1 MAISEKRIR
10 FHLHRQ
16 QKLKSKR
23 HNWDNLWQDLSDYFC
38 PGRIT
43 AVRREEDGARKTK
56 KIYDNT
62 GADAAQKLA
71 AGLYSRT
78 VNPASKWF
86 YITLETPDEELEK
99 DKDVAAWFDIARD
112 RTQSVI
118 NKRGTGALYQTY
130 CDLTSLCNAVLF
142 TNEDPING
150 VSFRTFPIDTVDIAE
165 DYRGVVDTVYRKFE
179 MTLRQVEQEFPGRL
193 PDDKMRQMDEEPDA
207 KVEVLHVV
215 GPRQDYDPD
224 KIDNLNMPFESLYIL
239 CEGEVLLAESGYPE
253 MPYAVARLE
262 VLAGELYG
270 RGPATIAL
278 PEVKS
283 LNEMAKLQLDGSNMR
298 LRPPLDVP
306 LNAYVNPIQLIP
318 GYKNLNQDEGGRR
331 VTALNVAGDLQYTAK
346 DIELQQNKVK
356 EIFYND
362 QLYLRTNAEMTAT
375 EVQKRSEIQMQ
386 LMGPWQGR
394 LELELFEPLI
404 NRILGILI
412 RSGEI
417 PPPPQALLEMSDM
430 TLSGRPQEVVDA
442 MQKTL
447 QSGPQAKKPGRPKK
461 SKAEQQRE
469 TKERQ
474 KYSTRALKIVYDS
487 PLARAQRLVDVQ
499 VIDQVKM
506 SIAQSMQLNPQG
518 AQEYLMRFDMVQMEV
533 DRARALGLPSKYI
546 KTQEEF
552 EQAQAAQ
559 QQQMQQMQQMQ
570 ALQQMADVGEKV
582 GRTPGGEQLTQN
594 LFGQL
599 GEQMGQAT
607 EEEALT
613 GG

>member
-1 MAISEKRIR
+1 MTVSEKRIR

-16 QKLKSKR
+16 QRLKSKR
-23 HNWDNLWQDLSDYFC
+23 QNWDNLWQDLSDYFC

-43 AVRREEDGARKTK
+43 AIRREEEGARKTK

-86 YITLETPDEELEK
+86 YITLETADEELENNK
-99 DKDVAAWFDIARD
+99 EINNWFDIARD

-142 TNEDPING
+142 IQEDPISG
-150 VSFRTFPIDTVDIAE
+150 VSFRTYPIDRVDIAE

-179 MTLRQVEQEFPGRL
+179 MTLRQIDQEFPGKL
-193 PDDKMRQMDEEPDA
+193 PHDKLQQMETEPDA
-207 KVEVLHVV
+207 KAWVLHVV
-215 GPRQDYDPD
+215 APRKDRDPD

-239 CEGEVLLAESGYPE
+239 CEGPVLLEESGYPE

-394 LELELFEPLI
+394 LELELFEPMI

-412 RSGEI
+412 RQGEV
-417 PPPPQALLEMSDM
+417 PPPPQELLENADND
-430 TLSGRPQEVVDA
+430 TFSGRPEGYYEESR
-442 MQKTL
+442 MQL
-447 QSGPQAKKPGRPKK
+447 AGKK
-461 SKAEQQRE
+461 SKKDKKQTPKQEA
-469 TKERQ
+469 KERQ

-506 SIAQSMQLNPQG
+506 SIAQSMKLNPQG

-533 DRARALGLPSKYI
+533 DRAKALGLPTKYI
-546 KTQEEF
+546 VSQEEF
-552 EQAQAAQ
+552 EQAKAQMQQQ
-559 QQQMQQMQQMQ
+559 QQQMQAMQSMG
-570 ALQQMADVGEKV
+570 QMADVGQKV
-582 GRTPGGEQLTQN
+582 GNTPGGEQLTQQM
-594 LFGQL
+594 FAQL
-599 GEQMGQAT
+599 GEQMGG
-607 EEEALT
+607 EAEAESNEN
-613 GG
+613 G

>member
-1 MAISEKRIR
+1 MAISDKRVR
-10 FHLHRQ
+10 FHINRQ
-16 QKLKSKR
+16 QKLKSNR
-23 HNWDNLWQDLSDYFC
+23 HNWDSLWQDLSDYFC

-43 AVRREEDGARKTK
+43 AVRKEEPGARKTQ

-78 VNPASKWF
+78 VNPSSKWF
-86 YITLETPDEELEK
+86 YLTLEEADSDLEQNSK
-99 DKDVAAWFDIARD
+99 VCEWFDIARD

-130 CDLTSLCNAVLF
+130 CDLTTLCNAVLF
-142 TNEDPING
+142 TNEDPITG
-150 VSFRTFPIDTVDIAE
+150 ISFRVFPIDTVDIAE

-179 MTLRQVEQEFPGRL
+179 MTLRQIEQEFPGKL
-193 PDDKMRQMDEEPDA
+193 PYDKKQQMEDDPDA
-207 KVEVLHVV
+207 KAWVLHVV
-215 GPRQDYDPD
+215 GPRKKYDPD
-224 KIDNLNMPFESLYIL
+224 KIDNLNMPIESVYIL
-239 CEGEVLLAESGYPE
+239 CDGKVVLQEGGYPE

-306 LNAYVNPIQLIP
+306 VNAYLNPIELIP

-331 VTALNVAGDLQYTAK
+331 VTALNVSGDLQYTSK
-346 DIELQQNKVK
+346 DIEAMQTKVK

-412 RSGEI
+412 RQGEV
-417 PPPPQALLEMSDM
+417 PPPPQELLEASEDQ
-430 TLSGRPQEVVDA
+430 TLSGKPQEELSE
-442 MQKTL
+442 K
-447 QSGPQAKKPGRPKK
+447 QAEK
-461 SKAEQQRE
+461 Q
-469 TKERQ
+469 RQ
-474 KYSTRALKIVYDS
+474 KYTTKALKIVYDS

-506 SIAQSMQLNPQG
+506 SIAQAMQLNPQG
-518 AQEYLMRFDMVQMEV
+518 AQELLLRFDLVKMEV
-533 DRARALGLPSKYI
+533 DRARSLGLPTKYI
-546 KTQEEF
+546 VSDDKFEE
-552 EQAQAAQ
+552 AKAAQ
-559 QQQMQQMQQMQ
+559 QAQMQQMQQMQ
-570 ALQQMADVGEKV
+570 SLQQMADMGQKV
-582 GRTPGGEQLTQN
+582 GNTPGGEQLTQN
-594 LFGQL
+594 LFGTL
-599 GEQMGQAT
+599 GEQMG
-607 EEEALT
+607 EAM
-613 GG
+613 GAAAPENG

>member
-1 MAISEKRIR
+1 MAISDKRVR
-10 FHLHRQ
+10 FHINRQ
-16 QKLKSKR
+16 QKLKNNR
-23 HNWDNLWQDLSDYFC
+23 HNWDSLWQDLSDYFC

-43 AVRREEDGARKTK
+43 AVRKEEPGARKTQ

-78 VNPASKWF
+78 VNPSSKWF
-86 YITLETPDEELEK
+86 YLTLEEADSDLEQNSK
-99 DKDVAAWFDIARD
+99 VCEWFDIARD

-130 CDLTSLCNAVLF
+130 CDLTTLCNAVLF
-142 TNEDPING
+142 TNEDPITG
-150 VSFRTFPIDTVDIAE
+150 ISFRVFPIDTVDIAE

-179 MTLRQVEQEFPGRL
+179 MTLRQIEQEFPGKL
-193 PDDKMRQMDEEPDA
+193 PYDKKQQMEDDPDA
-207 KVEVLHVV
+207 KAWVLHVV
-215 GPRQDYDPD
+215 GPRKKYDPD
-224 KIDNLNMPFESLYIL
+224 KIDNLNMPIESVYIL
-239 CEGEVLLAESGYPE
+239 CDGEVVLQEGGYPE

-306 LNAYVNPIQLIP
+306 VNAYLNPIELIP

-331 VTALNVAGDLQYTAK
+331 VTALNVSGDLQYTSK
-346 DIELQQNKVK
+346 DIEAMQTKVK

-412 RSGEI
+412 RQGEV
-417 PPPPQALLEMSDM
+417 PPPPQELLEASEDQ
-430 TLSGRPQEVVDA
+430 TLSGKPQEELSE
-442 MQKTL
+442 K
-447 QSGPQAKKPGRPKK
+447 QAEK
-461 SKAEQQRE
+461 Q
-469 TKERQ
+469 RQ
-474 KYSTRALKIVYDS
+474 KYTTKALKIVYDS

-506 SIAQSMQLNPQG
+506 SIAQAMQLNPQG
-518 AQEYLMRFDMVQMEV
+518 AQELLLRFDLVKMEV
-533 DRARALGLPSKYI
+533 DRARSLGLPTKYI
-546 KTQEEF
+546 VSDDKFEE
-552 EQAQAAQ
+552 AKVAQ
-559 QQQMQQMQQMQ
+559 QAQMQQMQQMQ
-570 ALQQMADVGEKV
+570 SLQQMADMGQKV
-582 GRTPGGEQLTQN
+582 GNTPGGEQLTQS
-594 LFGQL
+594 LFGTL
-599 GEQMGQAT
+599 GEQMG
-607 EEEALT
+607 EAM
-613 GG
+613 GAAAPENG

>member
-1 MAISEKRIR
+1 MTVSEKRIR
-10 FHLHRQ
+10 FHLNRQ
-16 QKLKSKR
+16 QRLKSKR
-23 HNWDNLWQDLSDYFC
+23 QNWDNLWQDLSDYFC

-43 AVRREEDGARKTK
+43 AIRREEEGARKTK

-86 YITLETPDEELEK
+86 YITLETADEELENNSEINK
-99 DKDVAAWFDIARD
+99 WFDIARD

-142 TNEDPING
+142 IQEDPISG
-150 VSFRTFPIDTVDIAE
+150 VSFRTYPIDRVDIAE
-165 DYRGVVDTVYRKFE
+165 DYRGIVDTVYRKFE
-179 MTLRQVEQEFPGRL
+179 MTLRQIDQEFPGKL
-193 PDDKMRQMDEEPDA
+193 PYDKLQQMETEPDA
-207 KVEVLHVV
+207 KAWVLHVV
-215 GPRQDYDPD
+215 APRTDRDPD

-239 CEGEVLLAESGYPE
+239 CEGPVLLEESGYPE

-331 VTALNVAGDLQYTAK
+331 ITALNVAGDLQYTAK

-394 LELELFEPLI
+394 LELELFEPMI

-412 RSGEI
+412 RQGEV
-417 PPPPQALLEMSDM
+417 PPPPQELLENADRD
-430 TLSGRPQEVVDA
+430 TFSGRPEGYYEESR
-442 MQKTL
+442 MQL
-447 QSGPQAKKPGRPKK
+447 AGKK
-461 SKAEQQRE
+461 SKKGKKQTPKQEV
-469 TKERQ
+469 KERQ

-533 DRARALGLPSKYI
+533 DRAKALGLPTKYI
-546 KTQEEF
+546 VSQEQY
-552 EQAQAAQ
+552 EQAKAQMQQQ
-559 QQQMQQMQQMQ
+559 QQQMQAMQQMG
-570 ALQQMADVGEKV
+570 AMADVGQKV
-582 GRTPGGEQLTQN
+582 GNTPGGEQLTQQM
-594 LFGQL
+594 FAQL
-599 GEQMGQAT
+599 GEQMGG
-607 EEEALT
+607 EAEAE
-613 GG
+613 GSENG

>member
-10 FHLHRQ
+10 WHLQRQ

-23 HNWDNLWQDLSDYFC
+23 QNWDNLWQDLSDYFC

-43 AVRREEDGARKTK
+43 AIRREEEGARKTK

-86 YITLETPDEELEK
+86 YITTETSDEELEK
-99 DKDVAAWFDIARD
+99 DKEVNNWFDIARD

-142 TNEDPING
+142 IQEDPIHG
-150 VSFRTFPIDTVDIAE
+150 VSFRTYPIDRVDIAE

-179 MTLRQVEQEFPGRL
+179 MTLRQIDQEFPGKL
-193 PDDKMRQMDEEPDA
+193 PHDKLQQMEIEPDA
-207 KVEVLHVV
+207 KAWVLHVV
-215 GPRQDYDPD
+215 APRKDRDPD

-239 CEGEVLLAESGYPE
+239 CEGPVLLEESGYPE

-331 VTALNVAGDLQYTAK
+331 ITALNVAGDLQYTAK

-394 LELELFEPLI
+394 LELELFEPMI

-412 RSGEI
+412 RTGEV
-417 PPPPQALLEMSDM
+417 PPPPQALLENAEE
-430 TLSGRPQEVVDA
+430 TLSGRPQEVIDQIRDHAV
-442 MQKTL
+442 L
-447 QSGPQAKKPGRPKK
+447 GGKK
-461 SKAEQQRE
+461 SKKTKKQTPQQE
-469 TKERQ
+469 AKERQ

-533 DRARALGLPSKYI
+533 DRAKALGLPTKYI
-546 KTQEEF
+546 VSQSEYEQAKAQMQQQQQ
-552 EQAQAAQ
+552 QAQA
-559 QQQMQQMQQMQ
+559 MQQMG
-570 ALQQMADVGEKV
+570 AMADIGQKV
-582 GRTPGGEQLTQN
+582 GNTPGGEQLTQQM
-594 LFGQL
+594 LSQL
-599 GEQMGQAT
+599 GAQAG
-607 EEEALT
+607 EEAEAE
-613 GG
+613 GNENG

>member
-1 MAISEKRIR
+1 MAISDKRVR
-10 FHLHRQ
+10 FHINRQ
-16 QKLKSKR
+16 QKLKNNR
-23 HNWDNLWQDLSDYFC
+23 HNWDSLWQDLSDYFC

-43 AVRREEDGARKTK
+43 AVRKEEPGARKTQ

-78 VNPASKWF
+78 VNPSSKWF
-86 YITLETPDEELEK
+86 YLTLEEANSDLEQNSK
-99 DKDVAAWFDIARD
+99 VCEWFDIARD

-130 CDLTSLCNAVLF
+130 CDLTTLCNAVLF
-142 TNEDPING
+142 TNEDPITG
-150 VSFRTFPIDTVDIAE
+150 ISFRVFPIDTVDIAE

-179 MTLRQVEQEFPGRL
+179 MTLRQIEQEFPGKL
-193 PDDKMRQMDEEPDA
+193 PYDKKQQMEDDPDA
-207 KVEVLHVV
+207 KAWVLHVV
-215 GPRQDYDPD
+215 GPRKKYDPD
-224 KIDNLNMPFESLYIL
+224 KIDNLNMPIESVYIL
-239 CEGEVLLAESGYPE
+239 CDGEVVLQEGGYPE

-306 LNAYVNPIQLIP
+306 VNAYLNPIELIP

-331 VTALNVAGDLQYTAK
+331 VTALNVSGDLQYTSK
-346 DIELQQNKVK
+346 DIEAMQTKVK

-412 RSGEI
+412 RQGEV
-417 PPPPQALLEMSDM
+417 PPPPQELLEASEDQ
-430 TLSGRPQEVVDA
+430 TLSGKPQEELSE
-442 MQKTL
+442 K
-447 QSGPQAKKPGRPKK
+447 QAEK
-461 SKAEQQRE
+461 Q
-469 TKERQ
+469 RQ
-474 KYSTRALKIVYDS
+474 KYTTKALKIVYDS

-506 SIAQSMQLNPQG
+506 SIAQAMQLNPQG
-518 AQEYLMRFDMVQMEV
+518 AQDLLLRFDLVKMEV
-533 DRARALGLPSKYI
+533 DRARSLGLPTKYI
-546 KTQEEF
+546 VPDDKFEEAKT
-552 EQAQAAQ
+552 AQ
-559 QQQMQQMQQMQ
+559 QAQMQQMQQMQ
-570 ALQQMADVGEKV
+570 SLQQMADMGQKV
-582 GRTPGGEQLTQN
+582 GNTPGGEQLTQS
-594 LFGQL
+594 LFGTL
-599 GEQMGQAT
+599 GEQMG
-607 EEEALT
+607 EAM
-613 GG
+613 GAAAPENG

>member
-1 MAISEKRIR
+1 MAISDKRVR
-10 FHLHRQ
+10 FHINRQ
-16 QKLKSKR
+16 QKLKNNR
-23 HNWDNLWQDLSDYFC
+23 HNWDSLWQDLSDYFC

-43 AVRREEDGARKTK
+43 AVRKEEPGARKTQ

-78 VNPASKWF
+78 VNPSSKWF
-86 YITLETPDEELEK
+86 YLTLEEADSDLEQNSK
-99 DKDVAAWFDIARD
+99 VCEWFDIARD

-130 CDLTSLCNAVLF
+130 CDLTTLCNAVLF
-142 TNEDPING
+142 TNEDPVTGI
-150 VSFRTFPIDTVDIAE
+150 SFRVFPIDTVDIAE

-179 MTLRQVEQEFPGRL
+179 MTLRQIEQEFPGKL
-193 PDDKMRQMDEEPDA
+193 PYDKKQQMEDDPDA
-207 KVEVLHVV
+207 KAWVLHVV
-215 GPRQDYDPD
+215 GPRKKYDPD
-224 KIDNLNMPFESLYIL
+224 KIDNLNMPIESVYIL
-239 CEGEVLLAESGYPE
+239 CDGEVVLQEGGYPE

-306 LNAYVNPIQLIP
+306 VNAYLNPIELIP

-331 VTALNVAGDLQYTAK
+331 VTALNVSGDLQYTSK
-346 DIELQQNKVK
+346 DIEAMQTKVK

-412 RSGEI
+412 RQGEV
-417 PPPPQALLEMSDM
+417 PPPPQELLEASEDQ
-430 TLSGRPQEVVDA
+430 TLSGKPQEELSE
-442 MQKTL
+442 K
-447 QSGPQAKKPGRPKK
+447 QAEK
-461 SKAEQQRE
+461 Q
-469 TKERQ
+469 RQ
-474 KYSTRALKIVYDS
+474 KYTTKALKIVYDS

-506 SIAQSMQLNPQG
+506 SIAQAMQLNPQG
-518 AQEYLMRFDMVQMEV
+518 AQELLLRFDLVKMEV
-533 DRARALGLPSKYI
+533 DRARSLGLPTKYI
-546 KTQEEF
+546 VSDDKFEE
-552 EQAQAAQ
+552 AKAAQ
-559 QQQMQQMQQMQ
+559 QAQMQQMQQMQ
-570 ALQQMADVGEKV
+570 SLQQMTDMGQKV
-582 GRTPGGEQLTQN
+582 GNTPGGEQLTQN
-594 LFGQL
+594 LFGTL
-599 GEQMGQAT
+599 GEQMG
-607 EEEALT
+607 EAM
-613 GG
+613 GAAAPENG

>member
-10 FHLHRQ
+10 WHLQRQ

-23 HNWDNLWQDLSDYFC
+23 QNWDNLWQDLSDYFC

-43 AVRREEDGARKTK
+43 AIRREEEGARKTK

-86 YITLETPDEELEK
+86 YITTETSDEELEK
-99 DKDVAAWFDIARD
+99 DKDVNNWFDIARD

-142 TNEDPING
+142 IQEDPIHG
-150 VSFRTFPIDTVDIAE
+150 VSFRTYPIDRVDIAE

-179 MTLRQVEQEFPGRL
+179 MTLRQIDQEFPGKL
-193 PDDKMRQMDEEPDA
+193 PHDKLQQMETEPDA
-207 KVEVLHVV
+207 KAWVLHVV
-215 GPRQDYDPD
+215 APRKDRDPD

-239 CEGEVLLAESGYPE
+239 CEGPVLLEESGYPE

-331 VTALNVAGDLQYTAK
+331 ITALNVAGDLQYTAK

-394 LELELFEPLI
+394 LELELFEPMI

-412 RSGEI
+412 RTGEV
-417 PPPPQALLEMSDM
+417 PPPPQALLENAEE
-430 TLSGRPQEVVDA
+430 TLSGRPQEVIDQIRDHAV
-442 MQKTL
+442 L
-447 QSGPQAKKPGRPKK
+447 GGKK
-461 SKAEQQRE
+461 SKKTKKQTPQQE
-469 TKERQ
+469 AKERQ

-533 DRARALGLPSKYI
+533 DRAKALGLPTKYI
-546 KTQEEF
+546 VSQEEF
-552 EQAQAAQ
+552 EQAKAQMQ
-559 QQQMQQMQQMQ
+559 QQQQQQQAMQQMG
-570 ALQQMADVGEKV
+570 AMADIGQKV
-582 GRTPGGEQLTQN
+582 GNTPGGEQLTQQM
-594 LFGQL
+594 LSQL
-599 GEQMGQAT
+599 GAQAG
-607 EEEALT
+607 EEAEAE
-613 GG
+613 GNENG

>member
-1 MAISEKRIR
+1 MTVSEKRIR
-10 FHLHRQ
+10 WHLHRQ
-16 QKLKSKR
+16 QKLKAKR
-23 HNWDNLWQDLSDYFC
+23 CNWDSLWQDLSDYFC

-43 AVRREEDGARKTK
+43 AIRQEESGARKTK

-86 YITLETPDEELEK
+86 YITLETADEELEN
-99 DKDVAAWFDIARD
+99 DKEINSWFDVARD

-142 TNEDPING
+142 IQEDPISG
-150 VSFRTFPIDTVDIAE
+150 ISFRTYPIDRVDIAE

-179 MTLRQVEQEFPGRL
+179 MTLRQIDQEFPGKL
-193 PDDKMRQMDEEPDA
+193 PDDKKRQMEEEPDA
-207 KVEVLHVV
+207 KAWVLHVV
-215 GPRQDYDPD
+215 GPRKDRDPD

-239 CEGEVLLAESGYPE
+239 CEGPVLLEESGYPE

-331 VTALNVAGDLQYTAK
+331 ITALNVAGDLQYTAK

-394 LELELFEPLI
+394 LELELFEPMI

-412 RSGEI
+412 RQGEV
-417 PPPPQALLEMSDM
+417 PPPPQALLENADKE
-430 TLSGRPQEVVDA
+430 TFSGRPDNYFENTKPTKKNKKQTAKQEA
-442 MQKTL
+442 
-447 QSGPQAKKPGRPKK
+447 
-461 SKAEQQRE
+461 
-469 TKERQ
+469 KERQ

-499 VIDQVKM
+499 VIDQVKA
-506 SIAQSMQLNPQG
+506 SIAQSMQLNPQA
-518 AQEYLMRFDMVQMEV
+518 AQDYLMRFDMVQMEV
-533 DRARALGLPSKYI
+533 DRAKALGLPTKYI
-546 KTQEEF
+546 VSQEEY
-552 EQAQAAQ
+552 EQAKMQMQQQ
-559 QQQMQQMQQMQ
+559 QQQMQAMQQMG
-570 ALQQMADVGEKV
+570 AIADVGQKV
-582 GRTPGGEQLTQN
+582 GNTPGGEQLTQQ
-594 LFGQL
+594 LFSQL
-599 GEQMGQAT
+599 GEQMGEGA
-607 EEEALT
+607 EAAET
-613 GG
+613 ANG

>member
-1 MAISEKRIR
+1 MTISEKQVK
-10 FHLHRQ
+10 FHIARQ
-16 QKLKSKR
+16 QKLNAAR
-23 HNWDNLWQDLSDYFC
+23 ANWDSLWQDLSDYFC

-43 AVRREEDGARKTK
+43 AVRKESEGERKTQ

-86 YITLETPDEELEK
+86 YITLETPDEELENNQA
-99 DKDVAAWFDIARD
+99 VSEWFDLVRD
-112 RTQSVI
+112 RAQSVI

-130 CDLTSLCNAVLF
+130 CDLVTLCNAVLF

-150 VSFRTFPIDTVDIAE
+150 ISFRVFPIDTVDIAE

-179 MTLRQVEQEFPGRL
+179 MTLRQVEQEFPGKLSRDRL
-193 PDDKMRQMDEEPDA
+193 QQMESEPDA
-207 KVEVLHVV
+207 KVEILHVV
-215 GPRQDYDPD
+215 GPRKKYDPD
-224 KIDNLNMPFESLYIL
+224 KIDNLNMPIESIYIL
-239 CEGEVLLAESGYPE
+239 CDEELVLQESGYPE

-283 LNEMAKLQLDGSNMR
+283 LNEMAKLQLDSSNMR

-306 LNAYVNPIQLIP
+306 INAYINPIELIP
-318 GYKNLNQDEGGRR
+318 GYKNLNQDESGRR
-331 VTALNVAGDLQYTAK
+331 ITPLNVAGELSYTAK
-346 DIELQQNKVK
+346 DIELMQNKVK
-356 EIFYND
+356 TIFYND

-404 NRILGILI
+404 NRILGILV

-417 PPPPQALLEMSDM
+417 PSPPQELLDLSEDDAIQSLAKSSDEE
-430 TLSGRPQEVVDA
+430 LSEKDKARQEKVI
-442 MQKTL
+442 
-447 QSGPQAKKPGRPKK
+447 
-461 SKAEQQRE
+461 SK
-469 TKERQ
+469 
-474 KYSTRALKIVYDS
+474 KYSTKALKIVYDS

-506 SIAQSMQLNPQG
+506 SIMQTMQLNPNA
-518 AQEYLMRFDMVQMEV
+518 AQELLMRFDFGRMEV
-533 DRARALGLPSKYI
+533 DRAKALGLPTKYI
-546 KTQEEF
+546 VSEEKYNQAKVAQEAQKQQL
-552 EQAQAAQ
+552 QA
-559 QQQMQQMQQMQ
+559 MQGMT
-570 ALQQMADVGEKV
+570 QMADVSQKV
-582 GRTPGGEQLTQN
+582 GNTPGGEQLTKS
-594 LFGQL
+594 LFGSL
-599 GEQMGQAT
+599 GEQLSG
-607 EEEALT
+607 ALE
-613 GG
+613 GAMPANG

>member
-1 MAISEKRIR
+1 MAVSEKRIR
-10 FHLHRQ
+10 FHLNRQ
-16 QKLKSKR
+16 QRLKSKR
-23 HNWDNLWQDLSDYFC
+23 QNWDNLWQDLSDYFC

-43 AVRREEDGARKTK
+43 AIRREEDGARKTK

-86 YITLETPDEELEK
+86 YITLETADEELENNTEINK
-99 DKDVAAWFDIARD
+99 WFDIARD

-142 TNEDPING
+142 IQEDPISG
-150 VSFRTFPIDTVDIAE
+150 VSFRTYPIDRVDIAE

-179 MTLRQVEQEFPGRL
+179 MTLRQIEQEFPGKL
-193 PDDKMRQMDEEPDA
+193 PHDKVQQMENEPDA
-207 KVEVLHVV
+207 KAWVLHVV
-215 GPRQDYDPD
+215 APRTERDPD

-239 CEGEVLLAESGYPE
+239 CEGPVLLEESGYPE

-331 VTALNVAGDLQYTAK
+331 ITALNVAGDLQYTAK

-394 LELELFEPLI
+394 LELELFEPMI

-412 RSGEI
+412 RQGDV
-417 PPPPQALLEMSDM
+417 PPPPQELLENADNE
-430 TLSGRPQEVVDA
+430 TFSGRPEGYYEESR
-442 MQKTL
+442 MQL
-447 QSGPQAKKPGRPKK
+447 AGKK
-461 SKAEQQRE
+461 SKKDKKQTPKQEA
-469 TKERQ
+469 KERQ

-499 VIDQVKM
+499 VIDQVKA

-533 DRARALGLPSKYI
+533 DRAKALGLPTKYI
-546 KTQEEF
+546 VPQEEY
-552 EQAQAAQ
+552 EQAKAQMQQQ
-559 QQQMQQMQQMQ
+559 QQQMQAMQQMG
-570 ALQQMADVGEKV
+570 AMADVGQKV
-582 GRTPGGEQLTQN
+582 GNTPGGEQLTQQM
-594 LFGQL
+594 FAQL
-599 GEQMGQAT
+599 DEQMGG
-607 EEEALT
+607 EAEAE
-613 GG
+613 GSENG

>member
-1 MAISEKRIR
+1 MTVSEKRIR
-10 FHLHRQ
+10 WHLHRQ

-23 HNWDNLWQDLSDYFC
+23 QNWDNLWQDLSDYFC

-43 AVRREEDGARKTK
+43 AIRREEEGARKTK

-86 YITLETPDEELEK
+86 YITLETADEELES
-99 DKDVAAWFDIARD
+99 DTEVANWFDVARD

-142 TNEDPING
+142 IQEDPING
-150 VSFRTFPIDTVDIAE
+150 VSFRTYPIDRVDIAE

-179 MTLRQVEQEFPGRL
+179 MTLRQIEQEFPGKL
-193 PDDKMRQMDEEPDA
+193 PDDKKRQMEEEPDA
-207 KVEVLHVV
+207 KAWVLHVV
-215 GPRQDYDPD
+215 GPRTDRDPD

-239 CEGEVLLAESGYPE
+239 CEGPVLLEESGYPE

-331 VTALNVAGDLQYTAK
+331 ITALNVAGDLQYTAK

-394 LELELFEPLI
+394 LELELFEPMI

-412 RSGEI
+412 RQGEV
-417 PPPPQALLEMSDM
+417 PPPPQALLDNAEE
-430 TLSGRPQEVVDA
+430 TLSGRPQEVIEQARMQA
-442 MQKTL
+442 MK
-447 QSGPQAKKPGRPKK
+447 GPKGKGRPKK
-461 SKAEQQRE
+461 QTPKQEA
-469 TKERQ
+469 KERQ

-518 AQEYLMRFDMVQMEV
+518 AQDYLMRFDMVQMEV

-546 KTQEEF
+546 VSKEEY
-552 EQAQAAQ
+552 EKQKATIQQQQAQ
-559 QQQMQQMQQMQ
+559 QQAMQQMGE
-570 ALQQMADVGEKV
+570 MADVGQKV
-582 GRTPGGEQLTQN
+582 GNTPGGEDLTKQL
-594 LFGQL
+594 FAQL
-599 GEQMGQAT
+599 GSQAEGEG
-607 EEEALT
+607 EEEQT
-613 GG
+613 ENG

>member
-1 MAISEKRIR
+1 MTVSEKRIR
-10 FHLHRQ
+10 FHLNRQ
-16 QKLKSKR
+16 QRLKSKR
-23 HNWDNLWQDLSDYFC
+23 QNWDNLWQDLSDYFC

-43 AVRREEDGARKTK
+43 AIRREEEGARKTK

-86 YITLETPDEELEK
+86 YITLETADEELENNSEINK
-99 DKDVAAWFDIARD
+99 WFDIARD

-142 TNEDPING
+142 IQEDPISG
-150 VSFRTFPIDTVDIAE
+150 VSFRTYPIDRVDIAE
-165 DYRGVVDTVYRKFE
+165 DYRGIVDTVYRKFE
-179 MTLRQVEQEFPGRL
+179 MTLRQIDQEFPGKL
-193 PDDKMRQMDEEPDA
+193 PHDKLQQMETEPDA
-207 KVEVLHVV
+207 KAWVLHVV
-215 GPRQDYDPD
+215 APRTDRDPD

-239 CEGEVLLAESGYPE
+239 CEGPVLLEESGYPE

-331 VTALNVAGDLQYTAK
+331 ITALNVAGDLQYTAK

-394 LELELFEPLI
+394 LELELFEPMI

-412 RSGEI
+412 RQGEV
-417 PPPPQALLEMSDM
+417 PPPPQELLENADRD
-430 TLSGRPQEVVDA
+430 TFSGRPEGYYEESR
-442 MQKTL
+442 MQL
-447 QSGPQAKKPGRPKK
+447 AGKK
-461 SKAEQQRE
+461 SKKGKKQTPKQEV
-469 TKERQ
+469 KERQ

-533 DRARALGLPSKYI
+533 DRAKALGLPTKYI
-546 KTQEEF
+546 VSQEQY
-552 EQAQAAQ
+552 EQAKAQMQQQ
-559 QQQMQQMQQMQ
+559 QQQMQAMQQMG
-570 ALQQMADVGEKV
+570 AMADVGQKV
-582 GRTPGGEQLTQN
+582 GNTPGGEQLTQQM
-594 LFGQL
+594 FAQL
-599 GEQMGQAT
+599 GEQMGG
-607 EEEALT
+607 EAEAE
-613 GG
+613 GSENG

>member
-1 MAISEKRIR
+1 MTVSEQHIR
-10 FHLHRQ
+10 FHIQRQ
-16 QKLKSKR
+16 ERLKAKR
-23 HNWDNLWQDLSDYFC
+23 VNWDSLWQDLSDYFC

-43 AVRREEDGARKTK
+43 AVRKEEEGTRKTK

-86 YITLETPDEELEK
+86 YLALETADPQLEN
-99 DKDVAAWFDIARD
+99 DPEINRWFDLARD
-112 RTQSVI
+112 KTQSVI
-118 NKRGTGALYQTY
+118 NKRGTGALYQAY

-142 TNEDPING
+142 IQEDPING
-150 VSFRTFPIDTVDIAE
+150 ASFRTYPIDTVDIAE
-165 DYRGVVDTVYRKFE
+165 DYRGVVDTVYRKYE
-179 MTLRQVEQEFPGRL
+179 MTLRQIEQEFPGKL
-193 PDDKMRQMDEEPDA
+193 PEDKVRIMEKEPDT
-207 KVEVLHVV
+207 KVTVLHVV
-215 GPRQDYDPD
+215 GPRKDRDPD
-224 KIDNLNMPFESLYIL
+224 KIDNLNMAYESLYIL
-239 CEGEVLLAESGYPE
+239 VEGLILLEESGYPE
-253 MPYAVARLE
+253 FPYAVARLE

-318 GYKNLNQDEGGRR
+318 GYKNLNQDEAGRR

-394 LELELFEPLI
+394 LELELFEPMI
-404 NRILGILI
+404 NRLLGILI
-412 RSGEI
+412 RQGNI
-417 PPPPQALLEMSDM
+417 PAPPQALLEEAIEEE
-430 TLSGRPQEVVDA
+430 TLSGRPREA
-442 MQKTL
+442 FMQ
-447 QSGPQAKKPGRPKK
+447 QPDKK
-461 SKAEQQRE
+461 SKNKTEKE
-469 TKERQ
+469 TLIKKR
-474 KYSTRALKIVYDS
+474 STRALKIVYDS

-506 SIAQSMQLNPQG
+506 SIAQAMQLNPQG
-518 AQEYLMRFDMVQMEV
+518 AQVLMARFDMVQMEV
-533 DRARALGLPSKYI
+533 DRAKALGLPTKYI
-546 KTQEEF
+546 VSEEEFQKAQEELK
-552 EQAQAAQ
+552 QQLQ
-559 QQQMQQMQQMQ
+559 QQQT
-570 ALQQMADVGEKV
+570 LQGLNSVADTAQKIGN
-582 GRTPGGEQLTQN
+582 TPGGEDLTKQM
-594 LFGQL
+594 FS
-599 GEQMGQAT
+599 QMGGQMSGQMDAMMEPAVT
-607 EEEALT
+607 N
-613 GG
+613 G

>member
-1 MAISEKRIR
+1 MTVSEKRIR

-16 QKLKSKR
+16 QRLKSKR
-23 HNWDNLWQDLSDYFC
+23 QNWDNLWQDLSDYFC

-43 AVRREEDGARKTK
+43 AIRREEEGARKTK

-86 YITLETPDEELEK
+86 YITLETADEELENNSEINK
-99 DKDVAAWFDIARD
+99 WFDIARD

-142 TNEDPING
+142 IQEDPISG
-150 VSFRTFPIDTVDIAE
+150 VSFRTYPIDRVDIAE

-179 MTLRQVEQEFPGRL
+179 MTLRQIDQEFPGKL
-193 PDDKMRQMDEEPDA
+193 PHDKLQQMETEPDA
-207 KVEVLHVV
+207 KAWVLHVV
-215 GPRQDYDPD
+215 APRKDRDPD

-239 CEGEVLLAESGYPE
+239 CEGPVLLEESGYPE

-394 LELELFEPLI
+394 LELELFEPMI

-412 RSGEI
+412 RQGEV
-417 PPPPQALLEMSDM
+417 PPPPQELLENADRE
-430 TLSGRPQEVVDA
+430 TFSGRPEGYYEESR
-442 MQKTL
+442 MQL
-447 QSGPQAKKPGRPKK
+447 AGKK
-461 SKAEQQRE
+461 SKKDKKQTPKQEA
-469 TKERQ
+469 KERQ

-533 DRARALGLPSKYI
+533 DRAKALGLPTKYI
-546 KTQEEF
+546 VSQEKF
-552 EQAQAAQ
+552 EQAKAQMQQQ
-559 QQQMQQMQQMQ
+559 QQQMQAMQQMG
-570 ALQQMADVGEKV
+570 AMADVGQKV
-582 GRTPGGEQLTQN
+582 GNTPGGEQLTQQM
-594 LFGQL
+594 FAQL
-599 GEQMGQAT
+599 GEQMGG
-607 EEEALT
+607 EAEAE
-613 GG
+613 GSENG

>member
-1 MAISEKRIR
+1 MTVSEKRVR
-10 FHLHRQ
+10 FHIARQ
-16 QKLKSKR
+16 HKLKSKR
-23 HNWDNLWQDLSDYFC
+23 ANWDSLWQDLSDYFC

-43 AVRREEDGARKTK
+43 AIRREESGARKTQ

-86 YITLETPDEELEK
+86 YITLEDPDEKLESNAK
-99 DKDVAAWFDIARD
+99 VSNWFDIARD

-118 NKRGTGALYQTY
+118 NKRGTGALYQAY

-142 TNEDPING
+142 TNEDPVHGI
-150 VSFRTFPIDTVDIAE
+150 SFRVFPIDTVDIAE
-165 DYRGVVDTVYRKFE
+165 DYRGVVDTVYRKFD
-179 MTLRQVEQEFPGRL
+179 MTYRQIEQEFPGKL
-193 PDDKMRQMDEEPDA
+193 SHDKLQQMEDDPDKKA
-207 KVEVLHVV
+207 EVLHVV
-215 GPRQDYDPD
+215 GPRKKYDPD
-224 KIDNLNMPFESLYIL
+224 KIDDLNMPVESIYIL
-239 CEGEVLLAESGYPE
+239 IEDELVLDESGYPE

-306 LNAYVNPIQLIP
+306 VDAYINPIELIP
-318 GYKNLNQDEGGRR
+318 GYKNLNQDAGGRR
-331 VTALNVAGDLQYTAK
+331 VTALNVSGDLTYTSK
-346 DIELQQNKVK
+346 DIEMMQTKVK

-417 PPPPQALLEMSDM
+417 PPPPQELLEAAELDTSF
-430 TLSGRPQEVVDA
+430 SGKQKPKQPMQQGMQQEEVSE
-442 MQKTL
+442 K
-447 QSGPQAKKPGRPKK
+447 
-461 SKAEQQRE
+461 QQE
-469 TKERQ
+469 KQRQ

-499 VIDQVKM
+499 VIDQVKQ
-506 SIAQSMQLNPQG
+506 SIATAMQLNPQG
-518 AQEYLMRFDMVQMEV
+518 AQDFLMRFDMIKMEV
-533 DRARALGLPSKYI
+533 DRAKALGLPTKYI
-546 KTQEEF
+546 VPDEEY
-552 EQAQAAQ
+552 EQAKAAQ
-559 QQQMQQMQQMQ
+559 AQQMQQQQAMAQMQ
-570 ALQQMADVGEKV
+570 SMAGMAKDIGT
-582 GRTPGGEQLTQN
+582 TPGGEQVTQN
-594 LFGQL
+594 LFSQL
-599 GEQMGQAT
+599 GDQMGGAL
-607 EEEALT
+607 ENAEA

>member
-1 MAISEKRIR
+1 MTVSEKRIR

-86 YITLETPDEELEK
+86 YITLETPDEDVEK
-99 DKDVAAWFDIARD
+99 DKDVANWFDIARD

-150 VSFRTFPIDTVDIAE
+150 VSFRTYPIDTIDIAE
-165 DYRGVVDTVYRKFE
+165 DYRGVVDTVYRKFD
-179 MTLRQVEQEFPGRL
+179 MTLRQIEQEFPGKL
-193 PDDKMRQMDEEPDA
+193 PHDKAQQMEDDPDA
-207 KVEVLHVV
+207 KAEVLHVV
-215 GPRQDYDPD
+215 GPRKDYDPD

-239 CEGEVLLAESGYPE
+239 CEGPVLLAESGYPE

-331 VTALNVAGDLQYTAK
+331 VTALNVAGDLQYTSK

-412 RSGEI
+412 RSGEV
-417 PPPPQALLEMSDM
+417 PPPPQALLEQVDSQTMS
-430 TLSGRPQEVVDA
+430 GK
-442 MQKTL
+442 QKE
-447 QSGPQAKKPGRPKK
+447 K
-461 SKAEQQRE
+461 SDKQLE
-469 TKERQ
+469 KERQ

-499 VIDQVKM
+499 VIDQVKA

-518 AQEYLMRFDMVQMEV
+518 AQDYLMRFDMVQMEV
-533 DRARALGLPSKYI
+533 DRAKALGLPAKYV
-546 KTQEEF
+546 KSDEEF
-552 EQAQAAQ
+552 EQAQQAAQ
-559 QQQMQQMQQMQ
+559 QQQQQMMQMQQMQQM
-570 ALQQMADVGEKV
+570 ADMGQKI
-582 GRTPGGEQLTQN
+582 GNTPGGEQLTQN
-594 LFGQL
+594 MFGQL
-599 GEQMGQAT
+599 GEQLGAAVG
-607 EEEALT
+607 EAEA
-613 GG
+613 

>member
-1 MAISEKRIR
+1 MAISDKRVR
-10 FHLHRQ
+10 FHINRQ
-16 QKLKSKR
+16 QKLKSNR
-23 HNWDNLWQDLSDYFC
+23 HNWDSLWQDLSDYFC

-43 AVRREEDGARKTK
+43 AVRKEEPGARKTQ

-78 VNPASKWF
+78 VNPSSKWF
-86 YITLETPDEELEK
+86 YLTLEEADSDLEQNSK
-99 DKDVAAWFDIARD
+99 VCEWFDIARD

-130 CDLTSLCNAVLF
+130 CDLTTLCNAVLF
-142 TNEDPING
+142 TNEDPITG
-150 VSFRTFPIDTVDIAE
+150 ISFRVFPIDTVDIAE

-179 MTLRQVEQEFPGRL
+179 MTLRQIEQEFPGKL
-193 PDDKMRQMDEEPDA
+193 PYDKKQQMEDDPDA
-207 KVEVLHVV
+207 KAWVLHVV
-215 GPRQDYDPD
+215 GPRKKYDPD
-224 KIDNLNMPFESLYIL
+224 KIDNLNMPIESVYIL
-239 CEGEVLLAESGYPE
+239 CDGEVVLQEGGYPE

-306 LNAYVNPIQLIP
+306 VNAYLNPIELIP

-331 VTALNVAGDLQYTAK
+331 VTALNVSGDLQYTSK
-346 DIELQQNKVK
+346 DIEAMQTKVK

-412 RSGEI
+412 RQGEV
-417 PPPPQALLEMSDM
+417 PPPPQELLEASEDR
-430 TLSGRPQEVVDA
+430 TLSGKPQEELSE
-442 MQKTL
+442 K
-447 QSGPQAKKPGRPKK
+447 QAEK
-461 SKAEQQRE
+461 Q
-469 TKERQ
+469 RQ
-474 KYSTRALKIVYDS
+474 KYTTKALKIVYDS

-506 SIAQSMQLNPQG
+506 SIAQAMQLNPQG
-518 AQEYLMRFDMVQMEV
+518 AQDLLLRFDLVKMEV
-533 DRARALGLPSKYI
+533 DRARSLGLPTKYI
-546 KTQEEF
+546 VPDDKFEE
-552 EQAQAAQ
+552 AKAAQ
-559 QQQMQQMQQMQ
+559 QAQMQQMQQMQ
-570 ALQQMADVGEKV
+570 SLQQMADMGQKV
-582 GRTPGGEQLTQN
+582 GNTPGGEQLTQN
-594 LFGQL
+594 LFGTL
-599 GEQMGQAT
+599 GEQMG
-607 EEEALT
+607 EAM
-613 GG
+613 GAAAPENG

>member
-1 MAISEKRIR
+1 MTVSEKRVR
-10 FHLHRQ
+10 FHLQRQ

-23 HNWDNLWQDLSDYFC
+23 QNWDNLWQDLSDYFC

-43 AVRREEDGARKTK
+43 SIRREEEGARKAQ

-86 YITLETPDEELEK
+86 YITLETADEDLENNSEVNK
-99 DKDVAAWFDIARD
+99 WFDTARD

-142 TNEDPING
+142 IQEDPING
-150 VSFRTFPIDTVDIAE
+150 VSFRTYPIDVVDIAE

-179 MTLRQVEQEFPGRL
+179 MTLRQIEQEFPGKL
-193 PDDKMRQMDEEPDA
+193 PHDKMQQMEEDPDA
-207 KVEVLHVV
+207 KAWVLHVV
-215 GPRQDYDPD
+215 APRQDRDPD

-239 CEGEVLLAESGYPE
+239 CEGPVLLEESGFPE

-331 VTALNVAGDLQYTAK
+331 ITALNVAGDLQYTAK
-346 DIELQQNKVK
+346 DIEMQQNKVK

-412 RSGEI
+412 RQGEV
-417 PPPPQALLEMSDM
+417 PPPPQELLENLDDL
-430 TLSGRPQEVVDA
+430 TLSGKPKEAFDKARGEV
-442 MQKTL
+442 L
-447 QSGPQAKKPGRPKK
+447 SK
-461 SKAEQQRE
+461 SKGKKNKKE
-469 TKERQ
+469 TEKEAKLRQ
-474 KYSTRALKIVYDS
+474 KYTTRALKIVYDS

-499 VIDQVKM
+499 VIDQVKQ
-506 SIAQSMQLNPQG
+506 SIATSMQLNPQS

-533 DRARALGLPSKYI
+533 DRAKALGLPTKYI
-546 KTQEEF
+546 VSQEDY
-552 EQAQAAQ
+552 EQAKAQMQQQ
-559 QQQMQQMQQMQ
+559 QQQMQAMQQMG
-570 ALQQMADVGEKV
+570 AMADVGQKV
-582 GRTPGGEQLTQN
+582 GNTPGGEQLTQQM
-594 LFGQL
+594 FAQL
-599 GEQMGQAT
+599 GEQMGGG
-607 EEEALT
+607 EEAAET
-613 GG
+613 ANG

>member
-10 FHLHRQ
+10 WHLQRQ

-23 HNWDNLWQDLSDYFC
+23 QNWDNLWQDLSDYFC

-43 AVRREEDGARKTK
+43 AIRREEEGARKTK

-86 YITLETPDEELEK
+86 YITTETSDEELEK
-99 DKDVAAWFDIARD
+99 DKDVNNWFDIARD

-142 TNEDPING
+142 IQEDPIHG
-150 VSFRTFPIDTVDIAE
+150 VSFRTYPIDRVDIAE

-179 MTLRQVEQEFPGRL
+179 MTLRQIDQEFPGKL
-193 PDDKMRQMDEEPDA
+193 PHDKLQQMETEPDA
-207 KVEVLHVV
+207 KAWVLHVV
-215 GPRQDYDPD
+215 APRTDRDPD

-239 CEGEVLLAESGYPE
+239 CEGPVLLEESGYPE

-331 VTALNVAGDLQYTAK
+331 ITALNVAGDLQYTAK

-394 LELELFEPLI
+394 LELELFEPMI

-412 RSGEI
+412 RTGEV
-417 PPPPQALLEMSDM
+417 PPPPQVLLENVEE
-430 TLSGRPQEVVDA
+430 TLSGRPQEVIDQIRDHAV
-442 MQKTL
+442 L
-447 QSGPQAKKPGRPKK
+447 GGKK
-461 SKAEQQRE
+461 SKKTKKQTPQQE
-469 TKERQ
+469 AKERQ

-506 SIAQSMQLNPQG
+506 SIAQSMQLNPQS

-533 DRARALGLPSKYI
+533 DRAKALGLPTKYI
-546 KTQEEF
+546 VSQEEF
-552 EQAQAAQ
+552 EQAKAQMQ
-559 QQQMQQMQQMQ
+559 QQQQQQQAMQQMSD
-570 ALQQMADVGEKV
+570 MADIGQKV
-582 GRTPGGEQLTQN
+582 GNTPGGEQLTQQM
-594 LFGQL
+594 LAQL
-599 GEQMGQAT
+599 GAQAG
-607 EEEALT
+607 EEAEAE
-613 GG
+613 GSENG

>member
-1 MAISEKRIR
+1 MTVAEKRIR
-10 FHLHRQ
+10 FHLNRQ

-23 HNWDNLWQDLSDYFC
+23 QNWDNLWQDLSDYFC

-43 AVRREEDGARKTK
+43 AIRREEDGARKTK

-86 YITLETPDEELEK
+86 YITLETADEELENSSEINK
-99 DKDVAAWFDIARD
+99 WFDLARD

-142 TNEDPING
+142 IQEDPISG
-150 VSFRTFPIDTVDIAE
+150 VSFRTYPIDRVDIAE

-179 MTLRQVEQEFPGRL
+179 MTLRQINQEFPGKL
-193 PDDKMRQMDEEPDA
+193 PHDKMQQMENEPDA
-207 KVEVLHVV
+207 KAWVLHVV
-215 GPRQDYDPD
+215 APRTERDPD

-239 CEGEVLLAESGYPE
+239 CEGPVLLEESGYPE

-331 VTALNVAGDLQYTAK
+331 ITALNVAGDLQYTAK

-394 LELELFEPLI
+394 LELELFEPMI

-412 RSGEI
+412 RQGDV
-417 PPPPQALLEMSDM
+417 PPPPQELLENADNE
-430 TLSGRPQEVVDA
+430 TFSGRPEGYYEESR
-442 MQKTL
+442 MQL
-447 QSGPQAKKPGRPKK
+447 AGKKPKKDKKQTPKQE
-461 SKAEQQRE
+461 A
-469 TKERQ
+469 KERQ

-499 VIDQVKM
+499 VIDQVKA

-518 AQEYLMRFDMVQMEV
+518 AQDYLMRFDMVQMEV
-533 DRARALGLPSKYI
+533 DRAKALGLPTKYI
-546 KTQEEF
+546 VPQEEY
-552 EQAQAAQ
+552 EQAKAQMQQQ
-559 QQQMQQMQQMQ
+559 QQQMQAMQQMG
-570 ALQQMADVGEKV
+570 AMADVGQKV
-582 GRTPGGEQLTQN
+582 GNTPGGEQLTQQMFN
-594 LFGQL
+594 QL
-599 GEQMGQAT
+599 GEQMSG
-607 EEEALT
+607 EAEAE
-613 GG
+613 GSENG

>member
-1 MAISEKRIR
+1 MTVSEKRIR

-16 QKLKSKR
+16 QRLKSKR
-23 HNWDNLWQDLSDYFC
+23 QNWDNLWQDLSDYFC

-43 AVRREEDGARKTK
+43 AIRREEEGARKTK

-86 YITLETPDEELEK
+86 YITLETADEELENNK
-99 DKDVAAWFDIARD
+99 EINNWFDIARD

-142 TNEDPING
+142 IQEDPISG
-150 VSFRTFPIDTVDIAE
+150 VSFRTYPIDRVDIAE

-179 MTLRQVEQEFPGRL
+179 MTLRQIDQEFPGKL
-193 PDDKMRQMDEEPDA
+193 PHDKLQQMETEPDA
-207 KVEVLHVV
+207 KAWVLHVV
-215 GPRQDYDPD
+215 APRKDRDPD

-239 CEGEVLLAESGYPE
+239 CEGPVLLEESGYPE

-394 LELELFEPLI
+394 LELELFEPMI

-412 RSGEI
+412 RQGEV
-417 PPPPQALLEMSDM
+417 PPPPQELLENADND
-430 TLSGRPQEVVDA
+430 TFSGRPEGYYEESR
-442 MQKTL
+442 MQL
-447 QSGPQAKKPGRPKK
+447 AGKK
-461 SKAEQQRE
+461 SKKDKKQTPKQEA
-469 TKERQ
+469 KERQ

-518 AQEYLMRFDMVQMEV
+518 AQDYLMRFDMVQMEV
-533 DRARALGLPSKYI
+533 DRAKALGLPTKYI
-546 KTQEEF
+546 VSQEEY
-552 EQAQAAQ
+552 EQAKAQMQQQ
-559 QQQMQQMQQMQ
+559 QQQMQAMQQMG
-570 ALQQMADVGEKV
+570 AMADVGQKV
-582 GRTPGGEQLTQN
+582 GNTPGGEQLTQQM
-594 LFGQL
+594 FAQL
-599 GEQMGQAT
+599 GEQMGG
-607 EEEALT
+607 EAEAE
-613 GG
+613 GNENG

>member
-1 MAISEKRIR
+1 MAISDKRVR
-10 FHLHRQ
+10 FHINRQ
-16 QKLKSKR
+16 QKLKNNR
-23 HNWDNLWQDLSDYFC
+23 HNWDSLWQDLSDYFC

-43 AVRREEDGARKTK
+43 AVRKEEPGARKTQ

-78 VNPASKWF
+78 VNPSSKWF
-86 YITLETPDEELEK
+86 YLTLEEADSDLEQNSK
-99 DKDVAAWFDIARD
+99 VCEWFDIARD

-130 CDLTSLCNAVLF
+130 CDLTTLCNAVLF
-142 TNEDPING
+142 TNEDPITG
-150 VSFRTFPIDTVDIAE
+150 ISFRVFPIDTVDIAE

-179 MTLRQVEQEFPGRL
+179 MTLRQIEQEFPGKL
-193 PDDKMRQMDEEPDA
+193 PYDKKQQMEDDPDA
-207 KVEVLHVV
+207 KAWVLHVV
-215 GPRQDYDPD
+215 GPRKKYDPD
-224 KIDNLNMPFESLYIL
+224 KIDNLNMPIESVYIL
-239 CEGEVLLAESGYPE
+239 CDGEVVLQEGGYPE

-306 LNAYVNPIQLIP
+306 VNAYLNPIELIP

-331 VTALNVAGDLQYTAK
+331 VTALNVSGDLQYTSK
-346 DIELQQNKVK
+346 DIEAMQTKVK

-412 RSGEI
+412 RQGEV
-417 PPPPQALLEMSDM
+417 PPPPQELLEASEDQ
-430 TLSGRPQEVVDA
+430 TLSGKPQEELSE
-442 MQKTL
+442 K
-447 QSGPQAKKPGRPKK
+447 QAEK
-461 SKAEQQRE
+461 Q
-469 TKERQ
+469 RQ
-474 KYSTRALKIVYDS
+474 KYTTKALKIVYDS

-506 SIAQSMQLNPQG
+506 SIAQAMQLNPQG
-518 AQEYLMRFDMVQMEV
+518 AQELLLRFDLVKMEV
-533 DRARALGLPSKYI
+533 DRARSLGLPTKYI
-546 KTQEEF
+546 VSDDKFEEAKT
-552 EQAQAAQ
+552 AQ
-559 QQQMQQMQQMQ
+559 QAQMQQMQQMQ
-570 ALQQMADVGEKV
+570 SLQQMADMGQKV
-582 GRTPGGEQLTQN
+582 GNTPGGEQLTQN
-594 LFGQL
+594 LFGTL
-599 GEQMGQAT
+599 GEQMG
-607 EEEALT
+607 EAM
-613 GG
+613 GAAAPENG

>member
-1 MAISEKRIR
+1 MTVSEKRIR
-10 FHLHRQ
+10 WHLHRQ
-16 QKLKSKR
+16 QKLKAKR
-23 HNWDNLWQDLSDYFC
+23 CNWDSLWQDLSDYFC

-43 AVRREEDGARKTK
+43 AVRREEEGARKTK

-86 YITLETPDEELEK
+86 YITLETADEDLEN
-99 DKDVAAWFDIARD
+99 DTEVANWFDIARD

-142 TNEDPING
+142 IQEDPING
-150 VSFRTFPIDTVDIAE
+150 VSFRTYPIDRVDIAE

-179 MTLRQVEQEFPGRL
+179 MTLRQIEQEFPGKL
-193 PDDKMRQMDEEPDA
+193 PDDKKRQMEEEPDA
-207 KVEVLHVV
+207 KAWVLHVV
-215 GPRQDYDPD
+215 GPRTDRDPD

-239 CEGEVLLAESGYPE
+239 CEGPVLLEESGYPE

-331 VTALNVAGDLQYTAK
+331 ITALNVAGDLQYTAK

-394 LELELFEPLI
+394 LELELFEPMI

-412 RSGEI
+412 RQGEV
-417 PPPPQALLEMSDM
+417 PPPPQALLDNAEE
-430 TLSGRPQEVVDA
+430 TLSGRPQELIDQARMQA
-442 MQKTL
+442 MT
-447 QSGPQAKKPGRPKK
+447 GPKGKGRPKK
-461 SKAEQQRE
+461 QTPKQEA
-469 TKERQ
+469 KERQ

-518 AQEYLMRFDMVQMEV
+518 AQDYLMRFDMVQMEV

-546 KTQEEF
+546 VSKEEY
-552 EQAQAAQ
+552 EQQKAAIQ
-559 QQQMQQMQQMQ
+559 QQQLQQQAMQQMGE
-570 ALQQMADVGEKV
+570 MADVGQKV
-582 GRTPGGEQLTQN
+582 GNTPGGEEVTKQL
-594 LFGQL
+594 FAQL
-599 GEQMGQAT
+599 GSQPEGGGEAEQT
-607 EEEALT
+607 EN
-613 GG
+613 G

>member
-10 FHLHRQ
+10 WHLQRQ

-23 HNWDNLWQDLSDYFC
+23 QNWDNLWQDLSDYFC

-43 AVRREEDGARKTK
+43 AIRREEEGARKTK

-86 YITLETPDEELEK
+86 YITTETSDEELEK
-99 DKDVAAWFDIARD
+99 DKDVNNWFDIARD

-142 TNEDPING
+142 IQEDPIHG
-150 VSFRTFPIDTVDIAE
+150 VSFRTYPIDRVDIAE

-179 MTLRQVEQEFPGRL
+179 MTLRQIDQEFPGKL
-193 PDDKMRQMDEEPDA
+193 PHDKMQQMETEPDA
-207 KVEVLHVV
+207 KAWVLHVV
-215 GPRQDYDPD
+215 APRKDRDPD

-239 CEGEVLLAESGYPE
+239 CEGPVLLEESGYPE

-331 VTALNVAGDLQYTAK
+331 ITALNVAGDLQYTAK

-394 LELELFEPLI
+394 LELELFEPMI

-412 RSGEI
+412 RTGEV
-417 PPPPQALLEMSDM
+417 PPPPQALLENAEE
-430 TLSGRPQEVVDA
+430 TLSGRPQEVIDQIRDHAV
-442 MQKTL
+442 L
-447 QSGPQAKKPGRPKK
+447 GGKKPKKDKKQTPKQE
-461 SKAEQQRE
+461 A
-469 TKERQ
+469 KERQ

-533 DRARALGLPSKYI
+533 DRAKALGLPTKYI
-546 KTQEEF
+546 VSQEEF
-552 EQAQAAQ
+552 EQAKAQMQ
-559 QQQMQQMQQMQ
+559 QQQQQQQAMQQMG
-570 ALQQMADVGEKV
+570 AMADIGQKV
-582 GRTPGGEQLTQN
+582 GNTPGGEQLTQQM
-594 LFGQL
+594 LSQL
-599 GEQMGQAT
+599 GAQAG
-607 EEEALT
+607 EEDEAE
-613 GG
+613 GNENG

>member
-1 MAISEKRIR
+1 MTVSEKRIR
-10 FHLHRQ
+10 FHLNRQ
-16 QKLKSKR
+16 QRLKSKR
-23 HNWDNLWQDLSDYFC
+23 QNWDNLWQDLSDYFC

-43 AVRREEDGARKTK
+43 AIRREEEGARKTK

-86 YITLETPDEELEK
+86 YITLETADEELENNK
-99 DKDVAAWFDIARD
+99 EINNWFDIARD

-142 TNEDPING
+142 IQEDPISG
-150 VSFRTFPIDTVDIAE
+150 VSFRTYPIDRVDIAE

-179 MTLRQVEQEFPGRL
+179 MTLRQIDQEFPGKL
-193 PDDKMRQMDEEPDA
+193 PHDKLQQMETEPDA
-207 KVEVLHVV
+207 KAWVLHVV
-215 GPRQDYDPD
+215 APRKDRDPD

-239 CEGEVLLAESGYPE
+239 CEGPVLLEESGYPE

-318 GYKNLNQDEGGRR
+318 GYKNLNQDDGGRR

-394 LELELFEPLI
+394 LELELFEPMI

-412 RSGEI
+412 RQGEV
-417 PPPPQALLEMSDM
+417 PPPPQELLENADND
-430 TLSGRPQEVVDA
+430 TFSGRPEGYYEESR
-442 MQKTL
+442 MQL
-447 QSGPQAKKPGRPKK
+447 AGKK
-461 SKAEQQRE
+461 SKKDKKQTPKQEA
-469 TKERQ
+469 KERQ

-518 AQEYLMRFDMVQMEV
+518 AQDYLMRFDMVQMEV
-533 DRARALGLPSKYI
+533 DRAKALGLPTKYI
-546 KTQEEF
+546 VSQEEY
-552 EQAQAAQ
+552 EQAKAQMQQQ
-559 QQQMQQMQQMQ
+559 QQQMQAMQQIG
-570 ALQQMADVGEKV
+570 AMADVGQKV
-582 GRTPGGEQLTQN
+582 GSTPGGEQLTQQM
-594 LFGQL
+594 FAQL
-599 GEQMGQAT
+599 GEQMGG
-607 EEEALT
+607 EAEAE
-613 GG
+613 GNENG

>member
-1 MAISEKRIR
+1 MTVSENRIR
-10 FHLHRQ
+10 WHLQRQ

-23 HNWDNLWQDLSDYFC
+23 QNWDNLWQDLSDYFC

-43 AVRREEDGARKTK
+43 AIRKEEEGARKTK

-86 YITLETPDEELEK
+86 YITLETADEELEN
-99 DKDVAAWFDIARD
+99 DKEINTWFDIARD

-142 TNEDPING
+142 IQEDPING
-150 VSFRTFPIDTVDIAE
+150 VSFRTYPIDVVDIAE

-179 MTLRQVEQEFPGRL
+179 MTLRQIEQEFPGKL
-193 PDDKMRQMDEEPDA
+193 PRDKQQQMDEEPDA
-207 KVEVLHVV
+207 KATVLHVV
-215 GPRQDYDPD
+215 APRQERDPD

-239 CEGEVLLAESGYPE
+239 CEGETLLEESGYPE

-331 VTALNVAGDLQYTAK
+331 ITALNVAGDLQYTAK

-394 LELELFEPLI
+394 LELELFEPMI

-412 RSGEI
+412 RQGEV
-417 PPPPQALLEMSDM
+417 PPPPQALLENADNE
-430 TLSGRPQEVVDA
+430 TFSGRPKEAFDQMRE
-442 MQKTL
+442 
-447 QSGPQAKKPGRPKK
+447 QALSKK
-461 SKAEQQRE
+461 SKKDKKQTPKQEA
-469 TKERQ
+469 KERQ

-506 SIAQSMQLNPQG
+506 SIAQSMQLNPQA
-518 AQEYLMRFDMVQMEV
+518 AQDYLMRFDMVQMEV
-533 DRARALGLPSKYI
+533 DRAKALGLPTKYI
-546 KTQEEF
+546 VSQSEY
-552 EQAQAAQ
+552 EQAKAQMQQQ
-559 QQQMQQMQQMQ
+559 QQQMQAMQQMG
-570 ALQQMADVGEKV
+570 AMADVGQKV
-582 GRTPGGEQLTQN
+582 GNTPGGEQLTEQ
-594 LFGQL
+594 LFSQI
-599 GEQMGQAT
+599 GEQMGTGA
-607 EEEALT
+607 EAEAAAN
-613 GG
+613 G

>member
-1 MAISEKRIR
+1 MTVSEKRIR
-10 FHLHRQ
+10 FHLNRQ
-16 QKLKSKR
+16 QRLKSKR
-23 HNWDNLWQDLSDYFC
+23 QNWDNLWQDLSDYFC

-43 AVRREEDGARKTK
+43 AIRREEEGARKTK

-86 YITLETPDEELEK
+86 YITLETADEELENNSEINK
-99 DKDVAAWFDIARD
+99 WFDIARD

-142 TNEDPING
+142 IQEDPISG
-150 VSFRTFPIDTVDIAE
+150 VSFRTYPIDRVDIAE

-179 MTLRQVEQEFPGRL
+179 MTLRQIDQEFPGKL
-193 PDDKMRQMDEEPDA
+193 PHDKLQQMETEPDA
-207 KVEVLHVV
+207 KAWVLHVV
-215 GPRQDYDPD
+215 APRTDRDPD

-239 CEGEVLLAESGYPE
+239 CEGPVLLEESGYPE

-331 VTALNVAGDLQYTAK
+331 ITALNVAGDLQYTAK

-394 LELELFEPLI
+394 LELELFEPMI

-412 RSGEI
+412 RRGEV
-417 PPPPQALLEMSDM
+417 PPPPQELLENADSD
-430 TLSGRPQEVVDA
+430 TFSGRPEGYYEESRRQLE
-442 MQKTL
+442 
-447 QSGPQAKKPGRPKK
+447 GKK
-461 SKAEQQRE
+461 SKKDKKQTPKQEA
-469 TKERQ
+469 KERQ

-533 DRARALGLPSKYI
+533 DRAKALGLPTKYI
-546 KTQEEF
+546 VAQEDF
-552 EQAQAAQ
+552 EQAKAQMQQQ
-559 QQQMQQMQQMQ
+559 QQQMQAMQSMG
-570 ALQQMADVGEKV
+570 QMADVGQKV
-582 GRTPGGEQLTQN
+582 GNTPGGEQLTQQM
-594 LFGQL
+594 FAQL
-599 GEQMGQAT
+599 GEQMGG
-607 EEEALT
+607 EAEAE
-613 GG
+613 GSENG

>member
-1 MAISEKRIR
+1 MTVSEKRVR
-10 FHLHRQ
+10 FHLQRQ

-23 HNWDNLWQDLSDYFC
+23 QNWDNLWQDLSDYFC

-43 AVRREEDGARKTK
+43 SIRREEEGARKAQ

-86 YITLETPDEELEK
+86 YITLETADEELEN
-99 DKDVAAWFDIARD
+99 DKEVNTWFDIARD

-142 TNEDPING
+142 IQEDPING
-150 VSFRTFPIDTVDIAE
+150 VSFRTYPIDRVDIAE

-179 MTLRQVEQEFPGRL
+179 MTLRQIEQEFPGKL
-193 PDDKMRQMDEEPDA
+193 PHDKMQQMEEDPDA
-207 KVEVLHVV
+207 KAWVLHVV
-215 GPRQDYDPD
+215 APRQDRDPD

-239 CEGEVLLAESGYPE
+239 CEGPVLLEESGFPE

-331 VTALNVAGDLQYTAK
+331 ITALNVAGDLQYTAK

-412 RSGEI
+412 RRGEV
-417 PPPPQALLEMSDM
+417 PPPPQALLEAAEE
-430 TLSGRPQEVVDA
+430 TLSGKPAEVFDEARAQVMKVAKSKNKDKKQTLK
-442 MQKTL
+442 QKT
-447 QSGPQAKKPGRPKK
+447 
-461 SKAEQQRE
+461 
-469 TKERQ
+469 KEKQ

-499 VIDQVKM
+499 VIDQVKQ
-506 SIAQSMQLNPQG
+506 SIATSMQLNPQA
-518 AQEYLMRFDMVQMEV
+518 AQDYLMRFDMVQMEV
-533 DRARALGLPSKYI
+533 DRAKALGLPTKYI
-546 KTQEEF
+546 ISQEEY
-552 EQAQAAQ
+552 EQAKAQMQAQ
-559 QQQMQQMQQMQ
+559 QQQQAAMQQMSE
-570 ALQQMADVGEKV
+570 MADMGQKV
-582 GRTPGGEQLTQN
+582 GNTPGGEDLTRQL
-594 LFGQL
+594 FAQL
-599 GEQMGQAT
+599 GGQA
-607 EEEALT
+607 EEETEAEET
-613 GG
+613 ENG

>member
-1 MAISEKRIR
+1 MTVSEKRIR
-10 FHLHRQ
+10 FHLNRQ
-16 QKLKSKR
+16 QRLKSKR
-23 HNWDNLWQDLSDYFC
+23 QNWDNLWQDLSDYFC

-43 AVRREEDGARKTK
+43 AIRREEDGARKTK

-86 YITLETPDEELEK
+86 YITLETADEELENNTEINK
-99 DKDVAAWFDIARD
+99 WFDIARD

-142 TNEDPING
+142 IQEDPISG
-150 VSFRTFPIDTVDIAE
+150 VSFRTYPIDRVDIAE

-179 MTLRQVEQEFPGRL
+179 MTLRQIDQEFPGKL
-193 PDDKMRQMDEEPDA
+193 PHDKMQQMENEPDA
-207 KVEVLHVV
+207 KAWVLHVV
-215 GPRQDYDPD
+215 APRADRDPD

-239 CEGEVLLAESGYPE
+239 CEGPVLLEESGYPE

-331 VTALNVAGDLQYTAK
+331 ITALNVAGDLQYTAK

-394 LELELFEPLI
+394 LELELFEPMI

-412 RSGEI
+412 RQGDV
-417 PPPPQALLEMSDM
+417 PPPPQELLENAEND
-430 TLSGRPQEVVDA
+430 TFSGRPEGYYEESRR
-442 MQKTL
+442 ML
-447 QSGPQAKKPGRPKK
+447 EGKK
-461 SKAEQQRE
+461 SKKDKKQTPKQEA
-469 TKERQ
+469 KERQ

-533 DRARALGLPSKYI
+533 DRAKALGLPTKYI
-546 KTQEEF
+546 VPQEEY
-552 EQAQAAQ
+552 EQAKAQMQQQ
-559 QQQMQQMQQMQ
+559 QQQMQAMQQMG
-570 ALQQMADVGEKV
+570 AMADVGQKV
-582 GRTPGGEQLTQN
+582 GNTPGGEQLTQQM
-594 LFGQL
+594 FAQL
-599 GEQMGQAT
+599 DEQMGG
-607 EEEALT
+607 EAEAE
-613 GG
+613 GSENG